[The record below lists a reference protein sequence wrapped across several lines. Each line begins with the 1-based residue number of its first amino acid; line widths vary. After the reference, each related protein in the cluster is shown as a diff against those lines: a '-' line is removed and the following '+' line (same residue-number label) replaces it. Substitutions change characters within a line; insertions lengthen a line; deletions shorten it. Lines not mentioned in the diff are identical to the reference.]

1 MERRRAILDG
11 SRRRL
16 LATSLACLGAVLAI
30 PQSALAVTCGQAGTD
45 GKPTSGQLTLDTEH
59 SRQSLDF
66 KDKTDPNSFSL
77 YFKVGGCTITDRSA
91 VKPTVRAPGDS
102 KASLG
107 KPTVSAKGSL
117 VVVDIDVQPKKFPAK
132 QVKPVLTLSGDT
144 IDTTLVSLEMQ
155 RKEPA
160 FVPALISLLAALAGG
175 VWALF
180 VARSAV
186 ADKRAKTGEIVTFNF
201 AHGVTAIVAGLVA
214 AYAVFKTSY
223 LDPPTWEIGFVPVLA
238 LVVGVAAAA
247 AGGAAAGAATAFA
260 LAKQSRRRKKKR
272 DEAEAAA
279 ADSGAATEPPAPQ

>member
-1 MERRRAILDG
+1 
-11 SRRRL
+11 
-16 LATSLACLGAVLAI
+16 
-30 PQSALAVTCGQAGTD
+30 
-45 GKPTSGQLTLDTEH
+45 
-59 SRQSLDF
+59 
-66 KDKTDPNSFSL
+66 
-77 YFKVGGCTITDRSA
+77 
-91 VKPTVRAPGDS
+91 
-102 KASLG
+102 
-107 KPTVSAKGSL
+107 
-117 VVVDIDVQPKKFPAK
+117 
-132 QVKPVLTLSGDT
+132 
-144 IDTTLVSLEMQ
+144 MQ

-238 LVVGVAAAA
+238 LMVGVAAAA